1 MLPQL
6 LQRRPRFQSQLLH
19 PFLIRIPILLAMV
32 SEWLVA
38 QLVELESELVLVLV
52 LVLVLELE
60 SASGLVSEWVL
71 VLVLVSVSALVSVL
85 ALDPAQGSGRLGLSA
100 P

>member
-38 QLVELESELVLVLV
+38 QLVELESESELVLVLV
-52 LVLVLELE
+52 LVLVLELVLE
-60 SASGLVSEWVL
+60 SASGLVSEW
-71 VLVLVSVSALVSVL
+71 VLVSVSALVSVL